1 MYELIPLEYM
11 TLEIERE
18 RSNRGVPQ
26 LRMTRESI
34 VPVARHTNLR
44 TLEIAIVIMVALSLA
59 TLISA
64 VA

>member
-11 TLEIERE
+11 ALEIERE

-26 LRMTRESI
+26 VRMTRESI
-34 VPVARHTNLR
+34 APVAQRTNRH
-44 TLEIAIVIMVALSLA
+44 TLEIAIIIMVALSLA